1 MTQNI
6 SDFSITEISAN
17 RELNCFCEQW
27 EMAVVK
33 SGKATAVIGGKVYN
47 LESGE
52 AIFFAPNEFHNIIK
66 NEASEY
72 IFLSFNGN
80 GELLENLKGKA
91 VYLRQ
96 EEMSLIENAVS
107 LTDNEYNTL
116 CLAQGFKMLELFL
129 LLCCE
134 KKGIS
139 EANYKNAKLFAL
151 AAQILGENIK
161 SNISVNELAERLDI
175 SLSNLKRVFM
185 SLASVGTH
193 EYYTFLKIAKAKEY
207 LKQGISV
214 TETAVLTGFANQA
227 YFSAAFKRV
236 TEKTPKEYV
245 IGKKPK
251 TEITPKPKK
260 VSKKKADMPSYLL

>member
-6 SDFSITEISAN
+6 SDFNITEISAN
-17 RELNCFCEQW
+17 REPNCFCEQW

-33 SGKATAVIGGKVYN
+33 SGKATAVSGGKVYN

-107 LTDNEYNTL
+107 LTDNEYNSF

-185 SLASVGTH
+185 SLASVGAH
-193 EYYTFLKIAKAKEY
+193 EYYTFLKIAKAKEC

-251 TEITPKPKK
+251 TEIALKPKK

>member
-1 MTQNI
+1 MIQNT
-6 SDFSITEISAN
+6 SDFSITEITVI
-17 RELNCFCEQW
+17 EETNCFCEHW

-33 SGKATAVIGGKVYN
+33 SGMATAVSGSKVYN

-66 NEASEY
+66 SEASEY
-72 IFLSFNGN
+72 ILLSFNGN
-80 GELLENLKGKA
+80 GKLLENLKGKA
-91 VYLRQ
+91 VYLNQ
-96 EEMSLIENAVS
+96 EEMSLIKNAVT
-107 LTDNEYNTL
+107 LTYDEYDTL
-116 CLAQGFKMLELFL
+116 SLAQGFKMLELFL
-129 LLCCE
+129 LFCCE
-134 KKGIS
+134 KESIS
-139 EANYKNAKLFAL
+139 DANHKNAKLFTL

-185 SLASVGTH
+185 NLAGVGTH

-214 TETAVLTGFANQA
+214 TETAFLTGFANQA
-227 YFSAAFKRV
+227 YFSAAFKRI

-245 IGKKPK
+245 TGKKQKTDRPPK
-251 TEITPKPKK
+251 A
-260 VSKKKADMPSYLL
+260 SKQRADMPSYLL